1 MEIQGLP
8 GRLLAELGPAIASGE
23 VPVGAVL
30 RTEELEERFGVS
42 RTVVREAV
50 RILEGMRMV
59 APRRRVGITVQPK
72 SDWDVFDP
80 LVIRWRL
87 AGSDRPA
94 QLRSLGSLRVA
105 VEPAA
110 AGLAARHASDD
121 ERRQLSA
128 LAVEL
133 TMTARAADLETFLQH
148 DIAFHA
154 TVLRASGNEMFAHL
168 GDTVGAVLTGR
179 TEYDLMPHQP
189 EPYAVRLHREVAEAI
204 CAGDA
209 AHAERAMRTIVAG
222 ALEELDQQLGRPEA
236 PTGLSGTDQMI

>member
-8 GRLLAELGPAIASGE
+8 GRLLADLGPAIASGE
-23 VPVGAVL
+23 IPEGAVL
-30 RTEELEERFGVS
+30 RAEELEQRYGVS

-50 RILEGMRMV
+50 RILEGMGLV
-59 APRRRVGITVQPK
+59 ASRRRVGSTVQPK
-72 SDWDVFDP
+72 SAWDVFDP

-87 AGSDRPA
+87 AGTDRPA

-110 AGLAARHASDD
+110 AALAARHASDD
-121 ERRQLSA
+121 ERRELLS
-128 LAVEL
+128 LAGEL
-133 TMTARAADLETFLQH
+133 TMTARAADLTTFLRH

-154 TVLRASGNEMFAHL
+154 TVLKASGNEMFAHL

-189 EPYAVRLHREVAEAI
+189 EPYAIRLHREVAEAI

-209 AHAERAMRTIVAG
+209 AHAERAMRTIAEG
-222 ALEELDQQLGRPEA
+222 ALAELDQQLG
-236 PTGLSGTDQMI
+236 

>member
-8 GRLLAELGPAIASGE
+8 GRLLDELGPAIAGGE
-23 VPVGAVL
+23 IPVGAVL
-30 RTEELEERFGVS
+30 RSEELEERFGVS

-59 APRRRVGITVQPK
+59 ASRRRVGITVQPK
-72 SDWDVFDP
+72 SGWDVFDP

-87 AGSDRPA
+87 AGADRPA

-110 AGLAARHASDD
+110 AALAAVHASDD
-121 ERRQLSA
+121 HRRELSS

-133 TMTARAADLETFLQH
+133 TMSARAADLTTFLRH

-154 TVLRASGNEMFAHL
+154 TVLKASGNEMFAHL

-179 TEYDLMPHQP
+179 TEYHLMPHQP
-189 EPYAVRLHREVAEAI
+189 EPYAIRLHREVAEAI
-204 CAGDA
+204 CAGDGE
-209 AHAERAMRTIVAG
+209 HAERAMRTIVTG
-222 ALEELDQQLGRPEA
+222 ALEELDQQLG
-236 PTGLSGTDQMI
+236 

>member
-1 MEIQGLP
+1 MDIQGLP
-8 GRLLAELGPAIASGE
+8 GRLLSELGPAIASGE
-23 VPVGAVL
+23 IPEGAVL
-30 RTEELEERFGVS
+30 RGEELEGRFGVS

-50 RILEGMRMV
+50 RILESMRLV
-59 APRRRVGITVQPK
+59 ESRRRVGITVQPR
-72 SDWDVFDP
+72 SSWDVFDP

-87 AGSDRPA
+87 AGADRPA

-110 AGLAARHASDD
+110 AALAATQATADQCR
-121 ERRQLSA
+121 ELSA

-133 TMTARAADLETFLQH
+133 TVTARAADLETFLRH

-154 TVLRASGNEMFAHL
+154 TVLKASGNEMFAHL

-179 TEYDLMPHQP
+179 TEYHLMPHQP
-189 EPYAVRLHREVAEAI
+189 ESYAIRLHREVAEAI

-209 AHAERAMRTIVAG
+209 AHAERAMRTIVVG
-222 ALEELDQQLGRPEA
+222 ALEELDKQL
-236 PTGLSGTDQMI
+236 T

>member
-8 GRLLAELGPAIASGE
+8 GRLLADLGPAIASGE
-23 VPVGAVL
+23 IPEGAVL
-30 RTEELEERFGVS
+30 RSEELEAKYGVS

-50 RILEGMRMV
+50 RILESMRMV

-72 SDWDVFDP
+72 AGWDVFDP

-87 AGSDRPA
+87 AGADRSA

-110 AGLAARHASDD
+110 AALAAVHATDD
-121 ERRQLSA
+121 HRRELGA

-133 TMTARAADLETFLQH
+133 TVSARSDLSVFLQH

-179 TEYDLMPHQP
+179 TEHQLMPHQP
-189 EPYAVRLHREVAEAI
+189 EPYAVALHREVADAI
-204 CAGDA
+204 CEGRSGDA
-209 AHAERAMRTIVAG
+209 ETAMRTIVQG
-222 ALEELDQQLGRPEA
+222 ALDELNEVLG
-236 PTGLSGTDQMI
+236 

>member
-8 GRLLAELGPAIASGE
+8 GRLLADLGPAIASGE
-23 VPVGAVL
+23 IPEGAVL
-30 RTEELEERFGVS
+30 RAEELEQRYGVS

-50 RILEGMRMV
+50 RILEGMRLV
-59 APRRRVGITVQPK
+59 ASRRRVGITVQPK

-87 AGSDRPA
+87 AGADRPA

-110 AGLAARHASDD
+110 AALAARHASDD
-121 ERRQLSA
+121 ERRELLT
-128 LAVEL
+128 LAGEL
-133 TMTARAADLETFLQH
+133 TMTARAADLAAFLRH

-154 TVLRASGNEMFAHL
+154 TVLKASGNEMFAHL

-179 TEYDLMPHQP
+179 TEYHLMPHQP
-189 EPYAVRLHREVAEAI
+189 EPYAIRLHREVAEAI

-209 AHAERAMRTIVAG
+209 AHAERAMRTIAEG
-222 ALEELDQQLGRPEA
+222 ALEELNQQLG
-236 PTGLSGTDQMI
+236 

>member
-1 MEIQGLP
+1 MDIQGLP

-23 VPVGAVL
+23 IPEGAVL
-30 RTEELEERFGVS
+30 RGEELEDRFGVS

-50 RILEGMRMV
+50 RILESMRMV
-59 APRRRVGITVQPK
+59 ESRRRVGITVQPR

-87 AGSDRPA
+87 AGADRPA

-110 AGLAARHASDD
+110 AALAATHATDD
-121 ERRQLSA
+121 DRRALSA

-133 TMTARAADLETFLQH
+133 TVTARAADLETFLQH

-154 TVLRASGNEMFAHL
+154 TVLKASGNEMFAHL

-179 TEYDLMPHQP
+179 TEYHLMPHQP
-189 EPYAVRLHREVAEAI
+189 ESYAIRLHREVAEAI
-204 CAGDA
+204 CAGDPER
-209 AHAERAMRTIVAG
+209 AEQAMRTIVTG
-222 ALEELDQQLGRPEA
+222 ALAELDKQL
-236 PTGLSGTDQMI
+236 T

>member
-23 VPVGAVL
+23 VPEGAVL
-30 RTEELEERFGVS
+30 RAEELEERFGVS
-42 RTVVREAV
+42 RTVVRESV

-59 APRRRVGITVQPK
+59 ASRRRVGITVQPK

-87 AGSDRPA
+87 AGADRPA
-94 QLRSLGSLRVA
+94 QLRSLGSLRLA

-110 AGLAARHASDD
+110 AALAAHHATDD
-121 ERRQLSA
+121 ERRRLSS

-133 TMTARAADLETFLQH
+133 TVTARAADLAAFLQH
-148 DIAFHA
+148 DIDFHA
-154 TVLRASGNEMFAHL
+154 TVLRASRNEMFAHL

-179 TEYDLMPHQP
+179 TEYHLMPHQP
-189 EPYAVRLHREVAEAI
+189 EPYAIRLHREVAEAV

-209 AHAERAMRTIVAG
+209 EHAERAMRTIVTG
-222 ALEELDQQLGRPEA
+222 ALEELGRQLG
-236 PTGLSGTDQMI
+236 

>member
-8 GRLLAELGPAIASGE
+8 GRLLADLGPAIASGE
-23 VPVGAVL
+23 IPEGAVL
-30 RTEELEERFGVS
+30 RGEELEAKYGVS

-50 RILEGMRMV
+50 RILESMRMV
-59 APRRRVGITVQPK
+59 ASRRRVGITIQPK
-72 SDWDVFDP
+72 TDWDVFDP

-87 AGSDRPA
+87 AGADRPA

-110 AGLAARHASDD
+110 AALAAVHATDD
-121 ERRQLSA
+121 QRRELGA

-133 TMTARAADLETFLQH
+133 TVTARAADLATFLRH

-154 TVLRASGNEMFAHL
+154 TILRASGNEMFAHL

-179 TEYDLMPHQP
+179 TEHQLMPHQP
-189 EPYAVRLHREVAEAI
+189 EPYAVKLHREVADAI
-204 CAGDA
+204 CT
-209 AHAERAMRTIVAG
+209 HRPEEAEQAMRTIVQG
-222 ALEELDQQLGRPEA
+222 ALAELDATLG
-236 PTGLSGTDQMI
+236 

>member
-23 VPVGAVL
+23 LPEGTVL
-30 RTEELEERFGVS
+30 RAEELEERFGVS

-50 RILEGMRMV
+50 RILEGMRLV
-59 APRRRVGITVQPK
+59 ASRRRVGITVQPR
-72 SDWDVFDP
+72 SGWDVFDP

-87 AGSDRPA
+87 AGADRSA
-94 QLRSLGSLRVA
+94 QLRSLGSLRLA

-110 AGLAARHASDD
+110 AALAARHATDD
-121 ERRQLSA
+121 ERRRLSA

-133 TMTARAADLETFLQH
+133 TMTARAADLATFLRH
-148 DIAFHA
+148 DIEFHS
-154 TVLRASGNEMFAHL
+154 TVLQASRNEMFAHL

-179 TEYDLMPHQP
+179 TEYHLMPHQP
-189 EPYAVRLHREVAEAI
+189 EPYAIRLHREVAEAV

-209 AHAERAMRTIVAG
+209 ERAEQAMRTIVEG
-222 ALEELDQQLGRPEA
+222 ALTELNQQLG
-236 PTGLSGTDQMI
+236 

>member
-1 MEIQGLP
+1 MDIQGLP
-8 GRLLAELGPAIASGE
+8 GRLLADLGPAIASGE
-23 VPVGAVL
+23 IPEGAVL
-30 RTEELEERFGVS
+30 RGEELEERFGVS
-42 RTVVREAV
+42 RTVVREAI
-50 RILEGMRMV
+50 RILESMRMV
-59 APRRRVGITVQPK
+59 ESRRRVGITVQPK

-87 AGSDRPA
+87 AGADRPA

-110 AGLAARHASDD
+110 AALAAAHATDD
-121 ERRQLSA
+121 DCRALSA

-133 TMTARAADLETFLQH
+133 TVTARAADLETFLQH

-179 TEYDLMPHQP
+179 TEYHLMPHQP
-189 EPYAVRLHREVAEAI
+189 ESYAIKLHREVAEAI
-204 CAGDA
+204 CAGDPER
-209 AHAERAMRTIVAG
+209 AERAMRTIVTG
-222 ALEELDQQLGRPEA
+222 ALEELDKQL
-236 PTGLSGTDQMI
+236 T

>member
-23 VPVGAVL
+23 IPEGAVL
-30 RTEELEERFGVS
+30 RGEELEERFGVS

-87 AGSDRPA
+87 AGADRPA

-110 AGLAARHASDD
+110 AALAARHASDD
-121 ERRQLSA
+121 ERRELSA

-133 TMTARAADLETFLQH
+133 TMTARAADLETFLRH

-154 TVLRASGNEMFAHL
+154 TVLKASGNEMFAHL

-179 TEYDLMPHQP
+179 TEYHLMPHQP
-189 EPYAVRLHREVAEAI
+189 EPYAIRLHREVAEAI

-209 AHAERAMRTIVAG
+209 EHAEQAMRTIVVG
-222 ALEELDQQLGRPEA
+222 ALEELNQQLG
-236 PTGLSGTDQMI
+236 

>member
-1 MEIQGLP
+1 MDIQGLP
-8 GRLLAELGPAIASGE
+8 GRLLADLGPAIASGE
-23 VPVGAVL
+23 IPVGAVL
-30 RTEELEERFGVS
+30 RSEELEEQYGVS

-50 RILEGMRMV
+50 RILESMRLV
-59 APRRRVGITVQPK
+59 ESRRRVGSTVLPK
-72 SDWDVFDP
+72 EQWDVFDP

-87 AGSDRPA
+87 AGADRAA

-110 AGLAARHASDD
+110 AALAARQATDD
-121 ERRQLSA
+121 QRRELSA

-133 TMTARAADLETFLQH
+133 TVTAKAADLESFLRH

-179 TEYDLMPHQP
+179 TEHQLMPHQP
-189 EPYAVRLHREVAEAI
+189 RPYAVRLHREVAEAI
-204 CAGDA
+204 CAGEPEQ
-209 AHAERAMRTIVAG
+209 AERAMRTIVVG
-222 ALEELDQQLGRPEA
+222 ALEELDATLG
-236 PTGLSGTDQMI
+236 

>member
-8 GRLLAELGPAIASGE
+8 GRLLAELGPAIAGGE
-23 VPVGAVL
+23 LPAGSVL
-30 RTEELEERFGVS
+30 RIEELEERFGVS

-50 RILEGMRMV
+50 RVLESMRLV
-59 APRRRVGITVQPK
+59 ASKRRVGITVQPK

-87 AGSDRPA
+87 AGADRPA

-110 AGLAARHASDD
+110 AALAAQHAGAADCR
-121 ERRQLSA
+121 ELAA
-128 LAVEL
+128 LAAEL
-133 TMTARAADLETFLQH
+133 TSTARAADLPAFLRH

-154 TVLRASGNEMFAHL
+154 LVLRASGNEMFAHL

-179 TEYDLMPHQP
+179 TEHNLMPHQP
-189 EPYAVRLHREVAEAI
+189 REYAVRLHREVADAI
-204 CAGDA
+204 CTGDA
-209 AHAERAMRTIVAG
+209 EAAEQAMRTIVTG
-222 ALEELDQQLGRPEA
+222 AVAELSAELG
-236 PTGLSGTDQMI
+236 

>member
-1 MEIQGLP
+1 MDIQGLP
-8 GRLLAELGPAIASGE
+8 GRLLADLGPAIASGE
-23 VPVGAVL
+23 IPVGAVL
-30 RTEELEERFGVS
+30 RGEELEAKYGVS

-50 RILEGMRMV
+50 RILESMRLV
-59 APRRRVGITVQPK
+59 ASRRRVGITVQPR

-87 AGSDRPA
+87 AGADRGP

-110 AGLAARHASDD
+110 AALAARQATDD
-121 ERRQLSA
+121 QRRELGA

-133 TMTARAADLETFLQH
+133 TVTARAADLETFLRH

-154 TVLRASGNEMFAHL
+154 TILRASGNEMFAHL
-168 GDTVGAVLTGR
+168 GGTVGAVLTGR
-179 TEYDLMPHQP
+179 TEHQLMPHQP
-189 EPYAVRLHREVAEAI
+189 RPYAVQLHREVADAI

-209 AHAERAMRTIVAG
+209 EQAERAMRTIVVG
-222 ALEELDQQLGRPEA
+222 ALEELDATLG
-236 PTGLSGTDQMI
+236 

>member
-8 GRLLAELGPAIASGE
+8 GRLLAELGPAIVSGE
-23 VPVGAVL
+23 IPEGAVL
-30 RTEELEERFGVS
+30 RAEELEERFGVS

-59 APRRRVGITVQPK
+59 ASRRRVGITVQPK
-72 SDWDVFDP
+72 ADWDVFDP

-87 AGSDRPA
+87 AGADRSA
-94 QLRSLGSLRVA
+94 QLRSLGSLRLA

-110 AGLAARHASDD
+110 AALAARHATDD
-121 ERRQLSA
+121 ERRRLSA

-133 TMTARAADLETFLQH
+133 TMTARAADLASFLQH
-148 DIAFHA
+148 DIDFHA
-154 TVLRASGNEMFAHL
+154 TLLQASRNEMFAHL

-179 TEYDLMPHQP
+179 TEYHLMPHQP
-189 EPYAVRLHREVAEAI
+189 EPYAIRLHREVAEAV

-209 AHAERAMRTIVAG
+209 GRAEQAMRTIVEG
-222 ALEELDQQLGRPEA
+222 ALEELDRQLG
-236 PTGLSGTDQMI
+236 

>member
-8 GRLLAELGPAIASGE
+8 GRLLADLGPAIASGE
-23 VPVGAVL
+23 IPEGAVL
-30 RTEELEERFGVS
+30 RGEELEAKYGVS
-42 RTVVREAV
+42 RTVVREAI
-50 RILEGMRMV
+50 RILESMRMV
-59 APRRRVGITVQPK
+59 ASRRRVGITVQPK
-72 SDWDVFDP
+72 TDWDVFDP

-87 AGSDRPA
+87 AGADRSA

-110 AGLAARHASDD
+110 AALAATHATDD
-121 ERRQLSA
+121 QRRELGA

-133 TMTARAADLETFLQH
+133 TVAARAADLDTFLRH

-179 TEYDLMPHQP
+179 TEHQLMPHQP
-189 EPYAVRLHREVAEAI
+189 EPYAVKLHREVADAI
-204 CAGDA
+204 CTGQAEA
-209 AHAERAMRTIVAG
+209 AEQAMRTIVQG
-222 ALEELDQQLGRPEA
+222 ALAELDATLDG
-236 PTGLSGTDQMI
+236 

>member
-23 VPVGAVL
+23 LPEGTVL
-30 RTEELEERFGVS
+30 RAEELEERFGVS

-50 RILEGMRMV
+50 RILEGMRLV
-59 APRRRVGITVQPK
+59 ASRRRVGITVQPR

-87 AGSDRPA
+87 AGADRSA
-94 QLRSLGSLRVA
+94 QLRSLGSLRLA

-110 AGLAARHASDD
+110 AALAARHATDD
-121 ERRQLSA
+121 ERRRLSA

-133 TMTARAADLETFLQH
+133 TMTARAADLATFLRH
-148 DIAFHA
+148 DIEFHS
-154 TVLRASGNEMFAHL
+154 TVLQASRNEMFAHL

-179 TEYDLMPHQP
+179 TEYHLMPHQP
-189 EPYAVRLHREVAEAI
+189 EPYAIRLHREVAEAV
-204 CAGDA
+204 CAGDSER
-209 AHAERAMRTIVAG
+209 AEQAMRTIVEG
-222 ALEELDQQLGRPEA
+222 ALTELNHQLG
-236 PTGLSGTDQMI
+236 

>member
-8 GRLLAELGPAIASGE
+8 GRLLADLGPAIASGE
-23 VPVGAVL
+23 IPEGAVL
-30 RTEELEERFGVS
+30 RAEELEQRYGVS

-50 RILEGMRMV
+50 RILEGMGLV
-59 APRRRVGITVQPK
+59 ASRRRVGSTVQPK
-72 SDWDVFDP
+72 SAWDVFDP

-87 AGSDRPA
+87 AGTDRPA

-110 AGLAARHASDD
+110 AALAARHASDD
-121 ERRQLSA
+121 ERRELLS
-128 LAVEL
+128 LAGEL
-133 TMTARAADLETFLQH
+133 TMTARAADLATFLRH

-154 TVLRASGNEMFAHL
+154 TVLKASRNEMFAHL

-179 TEYDLMPHQP
+179 TEYHLMPHQP
-189 EPYAVRLHREVAEAI
+189 EPYAIRLHREVAEAI

-209 AHAERAMRTIVAG
+209 AHAERAMRTIAEG
-222 ALEELDQQLGRPEA
+222 ALAELDQQLG
-236 PTGLSGTDQMI
+236 

>member
-8 GRLLAELGPAIASGE
+8 GRLLADLGPAIAGGE
-23 VPVGAVL
+23 IPEGAVL
-30 RTEELEERFGVS
+30 RAEELEGRFQVS

-50 RILEGMRMV
+50 RILESMRMV
-59 APRRRVGITVQPK
+59 APKRRVGITVRPK
-72 SDWDVFDP
+72 SEWDVFDP

-87 AGSDRPA
+87 AGADRAA

-110 AGLAARHASDD
+110 AALAAVHASDD
-121 ERRQLSA
+121 DRRELSA

-133 TMTARAADLETFLQH
+133 TVTARAADLETFLAH

-154 TVLRASGNEMFAHL
+154 IVLRASGNEMFAHL
-168 GDTVGAVLTGR
+168 KDTVGAVLTGR
-179 TEYDLMPHQP
+179 TEHHLMPHQP
-189 EPYAVRLHREVAEAI
+189 RPYAVQLHREVAEAI

-209 AHAERAMRTIVAG
+209 ALAERSMRTIVAG
-222 ALEELDQQLGRPEA
+222 ALDELNATLD
-236 PTGLSGTDQMI
+236 

>member
-1 MEIQGLP
+1 MDIQGLP
-8 GRLLAELGPAIASGE
+8 GRLLADLGPAIASGE
-23 VPVGAVL
+23 IPEGAVL
-30 RTEELEERFGVS
+30 RGEELEERFGVS

-50 RILEGMRMV
+50 RILESMRMV
-59 APRRRVGITVQPK
+59 ESRRRVGITVQPK

-87 AGSDRPA
+87 AGADRPA

-110 AGLAARHASDD
+110 AALAATHATDD
-121 ERRQLSA
+121 DCRALSA

-133 TMTARAADLETFLQH
+133 TVTARAADLETFLQH

-154 TVLRASGNEMFAHL
+154 TVLKASGNEMFAHL

-179 TEYDLMPHQP
+179 TEYHLMPHQP
-189 EPYAVRLHREVAEAI
+189 ESYAIRLHREVAEAI
-204 CAGDA
+204 CAGDPER
-209 AHAERAMRTIVAG
+209 AERAMRTIVTG
-222 ALEELDQQLGRPEA
+222 ALDELDKQLA
-236 PTGLSGTDQMI
+236 